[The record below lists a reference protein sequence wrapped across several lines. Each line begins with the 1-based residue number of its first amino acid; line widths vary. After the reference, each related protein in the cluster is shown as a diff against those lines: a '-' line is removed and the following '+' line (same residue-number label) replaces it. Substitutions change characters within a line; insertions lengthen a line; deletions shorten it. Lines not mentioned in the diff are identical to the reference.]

1 MSFITSRTDEGT
13 DRYEIAR
20 IRTISDDIR
29 IYFERFSDINKG
41 TRYREPGINM
51 EPINAISVVTII

>member
-1 MSFITSRTDEGT
+1 MMKKSHTSKVLVD
-13 DRYEIAR
+13 
-20 IRTISDDIR
+20 SDDIR